1 MEMTDFDMPPVSAGF
16 PARGRWLIDHLS
28 ADLEISENQAAGIV
42 GNLAFESGGLMT
54 LQEIT
59 PVAGRGGRGW
69 AMWTSSRRVA
79 FESWADNRKIDPDSN
94 EANYGYLLVELR
106 GAYKGTI
113 DALRQKESVTNS
125 VWSVGQTYERP
136 GGTTPEHLPGFQS
149 RLTYAMRALAGPSVV
164 AAADPG
170 SSAPPVLAP
179 VAEPAYLA
187 AVLLLE
193 APERKLV
200 QQGLAWAKLY
210 SGAIDG
216 IIGPLSRAA
225 LDANRKQG

>member
-1 MEMTDFDMPPVSAGF
+1 MGMTDFDMPPVSAGF

-54 LQEIT
+54 LQEIA

-113 DALRQKESVTNS
+113 DALRRKESVTNS

-149 RLTYAMRALAGPSVV
+149 RLTYAMRALAGTYAPSLTTGE
-164 AAADPG
+164 P
-170 SSAPPVLAP
+170 STPVHT
-179 VAEPAYLA
+179 AEPPYLELVFA
-187 AVLLLE
+187 LE
-193 APERKLV
+193 IPELKLI
-200 QQGLAWAKLY
+200 QEALKARGLY
-210 SGAIDG
+210 RGAIDAT
-216 IIGPLSRAA
+216 IGPLSRAA
-225 LDANRKQG
+225 LEANRKQG